1 MEQLPVEHRGGP
13 RQPEAGRGLRGRD
26 ARLRGAHHQ
35 GPQGRPLRL
44 QQLLQ
49 AHIQGQ
55 FFKVVDEF
63 VPVCLPVERVWK
75 MSIGVLDGTV
85 SPLPSVHSAVTFET
99 VSVQWHLFSS

>member
-13 RQPEAGRGLRGRD
+13 RQPEAGRRLRGRD
-26 ARLRGAHHQ
+26 VGLRGAHHQ
-35 GPQGRPLRL
+35 GPQGCPLRL

-85 SPLPSVHSAVTFET
+85 SPLPSVHSAVTGEA